1 MKGSRKSMDVI
12 ALGLDGFATTVSG
25 QIFPLA
31 LALWCEC
38 CYSIKG
44 WASHQTTFHNAL
56 TTHPLKQSDDVKS
69 CSKMN
74 AKPELF
80 SASAFHGSASLL
92 G

>member
-1 MKGSRKSMDVI
+1 MDVI

-44 WASHQTTFHNAL
+44 WASNDISQRTNNSPIEAVGRCQKL
-56 TTHPLKQSDDVKS
+56 
-69 CSKMN
+69 
-74 AKPELF
+74 
-80 SASAFHGSASLL
+80 
-92 G
+92 